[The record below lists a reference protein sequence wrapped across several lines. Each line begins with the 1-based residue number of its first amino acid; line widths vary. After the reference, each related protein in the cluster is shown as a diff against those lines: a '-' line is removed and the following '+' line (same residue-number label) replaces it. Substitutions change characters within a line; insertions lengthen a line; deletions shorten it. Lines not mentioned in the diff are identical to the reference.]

1 MHQKKNKKILIYI
14 FLFLIIGTLNNKN
27 LGKLELV
34 KINKINITGLSEKK
48 NNELVNDL
56 DYLKVNNLYLIS
68 KSKIEQI
75 FNTNTLIERY
85 SIFKRYPSTLNIKI
99 EKTKFLAQV
108 KKKNDIFFL
117 GSNGKLIKTNKIRND
132 MPFIFGNFENKDF
145 FNLRDAIN
153 ETNFNYSQIKN
164 LFFFKSGRWDIET
177 NHGLLIKLPKE
188 NIKKSLEMILIFF
201 KTHKKKEIK
210 IIDLR
215 QPNQIIVDA
224 R

>member
-117 GSNGKLIKTNKIRND
+117 GLNLKLIKKNKIKND
-132 MPFIFGNFENKDF
+132 INF
-145 FNLRDAIN
+145 
-153 ETNFNYSQIKN
+153 
-164 LFFFKSGRWDIET
+164 
-177 NHGLLIKLPKE
+177 
-188 NIKKSLEMILIFF
+188 
-201 KTHKKKEIK
+201 
-210 IIDLR
+210 
-215 QPNQIIVDA
+215 
-224 R
+224 

>member
-75 FNTNTLIERY
+75 FNTNILIERY

-177 NHGLLIKLPKE
+177 NDGLLIKLPTNEIKSSLKMLILILK
-188 NIKKSLEMILIFF
+188 NNNTKKIKK
-201 KTHKKKEIK
+201 
-210 IIDLR
+210 IDLR
-215 QPNQIIVDA
+215 QNNQIILNG
-224 R
+224 

>member
-1 MHQKKNKKILIYI
+1 MHQKKNKKIIIYI

-27 LGKLELV
+27 LNEFELV
-34 KINKINITGLSEKK
+34 KINKINITGLSEK
-48 NNELVNDL
+48 NNHELVNDL

-68 KSKIEQI
+68 KSKIKQI

-99 EKTKFLAQV
+99 EKTTFLAQL

-132 MPFIFGNFENKDF
+132 MPFIFGDFENKDF

-153 ETNFNYSQIKN
+153 ETNFNYSQIRN
-164 LFFFKSGRWDIET
+164 LYFFKSGRWDIET
-177 NHGLLIKLPKE
+177 NDGLLIKLPTNEIKSSLKTLVLILKNN
-188 NIKKSLEMILIFF
+188 NIKKI
-201 KTHKKKEIK
+201 KK
-210 IIDLR
+210 IDLR
-215 QPNQIIVDA
+215 QNNQIILNG
-224 R
+224 

>member
-177 NHGLLIKLPKE
+177 NDGLLIKLPTNEIKLSLKILILILK
-188 NIKKSLEMILIFF
+188 NNNTKKIKK
-201 KTHKKKEIK
+201 
-210 IIDLR
+210 IDLR
-215 QPNQIIVDA
+215 QNNQIILNG
-224 R
+224 